1 MNLSDA
7 QGRLARWR
15 LRLAEFL
22 LKVEY
27 HPGAAH
33 HAADALSRLPHQE
46 VPSDP
51 IEEEIQMFSVLSKAS
66 KADITLDDPCAL
78 EENSA
83 SPIEEV
89 PVMPVWEVF
98 DHQCLDPTARLIRE
112 SLVTDP
118 SWDHDQNGLLV
129 WRLET
134 GETSLHVPAYL
145 QQPCAVIHAFPE
157 VNVSP
162 SLTASS
168 LPVAT
173 DGSALIRGVKDGES
187 TENSFGESTENSF
200 ATTPTSTLRTTHPH

>member
-15 LRLAEFL
+15 LRLAEFTF
-22 LKVEY
+22 KIEY

-33 HAADALSRLPHQE
+33 HAADALSRLPHKE

-51 IEEEIQMFSVLSKAS
+51 IEEEIPMFSVLSKAS
-66 KADITLDDPCAL
+66 KADITLDNPCAL

-83 SPIEEV
+83 SPIIEV
-89 PVMPVWEVF
+89 PVIPVWEVF

-112 SLVTDP
+112 RLVTDP
-118 SWDHDQNGLLV
+118 SWDHDQNCLLV

-134 GETSLHVPAYL
+134 GETSLHVPASL
-145 QQPCAVIHAFPE
+145 QEPCAVMHAFPE

-162 SLTASS
+162 ALPSSS

-173 DGSALIRGVKDGES
+173 YGSALIRGVKDGEI
-187 TENSFGESTENSF
+187 TENSL
-200 ATTPTSTLRTTHPH
+200 AKV